1 MAQSAQQGAIPAA
14 VLESLR
20 ELLGAEHVLS
30 DQVDRE
36 MFSHDFSDIT
46 LATAGVV
53 VQPGS
58 THEVARVAQ
67 IASAANLALVP
78 RGGGMSYTL
87 GYSPLHPASVLIDT
101 RRMNRIIEINR
112 EDLYI
117 TVECCVTWPQL
128 FKAIR
133 NRELRMPFLC

>member
-36 MFSHDFSDIT
+36 MFSHDFSDMT

-53 VQPGS
+53 VQQGS
-58 THEVARVAQ
+58 THEVARLAQ
-67 IASAANLALVP
+67 ISSAANLPLVP

-87 GYSPLHPASVLIDT
+87 ASPPPPPASA
-101 RRMNRIIEINR
+101 
-112 EDLYI
+112 
-117 TVECCVTWPQL
+117 PS
-128 FKAIR
+128 
-133 NRELRMPFLC
+133 